1 MTLRRL
7 LKNKKSMLS
16 SDKNVETLTQLIE
29 MLKHNIEL
37 RTEYVKLDATTKMV
51 RLLSVAT
58 LAVLLM
64 LIFLPAMLF
73 ASGAVAVWLAQ
84 YWGVTASLFAVA
96 AFYVVVLLLVYLGRK
111 AWIERPLVKFLA
123 NLLMN

>member
-1 MTLRRL
+1 
-7 LKNKKSMLS
+7 MLS

-37 RTEYVKLDATTKMV
+37 RTEYVKLDGTAKMV

-58 LAVLLM
+58 LAALLM
-64 LIFLPAMLF
+64 LIALPAILF
-73 ASGAVAVWLAQ
+73 ASTAVAVWLSQ
-84 YWGVTASLFAVA
+84 YWGLTASLFAVA
-96 AFYVVVLLLVYLGRK
+96 GFYAVVLLLVYVSRK